1 MCLLR
6 RAGSCCTSSLFCA
19 VWILTAVMDAAVS
32 APCLHV
38 AYIHVL
44 VLLITAWAPLQ
55 PGLQGWGGEAG
66 FLFVFSLVHSH
77 SRQLPRLLLQHT
89 IPQLERVESG
99 FLSHSLCPPLSP
111 CQGAWEAFR
120 IT

>member
-1 MCLLR
+1 
-6 RAGSCCTSSLFCA
+6 
-19 VWILTAVMDAAVS
+19 MDAAVS

-38 AYIHVL
+38 AYIHAL